1 MPHENISYEIS
12 KVVILPYLSVYSIEP
27 AWLVLHEFSI
37 AQFIPNCITDIRC
50 DIGANMKCLH
60 VRWIS
65 VDSDAEP
72 LWVLCSRPS
81 SNCNF
86 RSPLLRRQVHVNP
99 KIYTK
104 RVNMPRFW
112 NSLLHIRTVV
122 MEKINIGM
130 RVWTRT
136 FILRNSTFFGV
147 LTSLRIVSELLIKF
161 KNRFSV

>member
-1 MPHENISYEIS
+1 MDLAFSTAATVGNVNRVLEVTWAYKIQIWGATWKYFLRD
-12 KVVILPYLSVYSIEP
+12 KQGGYLALPFRV
-27 AWLVLHEFSI
+27 
-37 AQFIPNCITDIRC
+37 
-50 DIGANMKCLH
+50 GANLKCLH

-65 VDSDAEP
+65 VDSDSEP
-72 LWVLCSRPS
+72 LSVLCSRPS

-86 RSPLLRRQVHVNP
+86 RPLLRRQVHVNP

-136 FILRNSTFFGV
+136 FILRNSTFFRV